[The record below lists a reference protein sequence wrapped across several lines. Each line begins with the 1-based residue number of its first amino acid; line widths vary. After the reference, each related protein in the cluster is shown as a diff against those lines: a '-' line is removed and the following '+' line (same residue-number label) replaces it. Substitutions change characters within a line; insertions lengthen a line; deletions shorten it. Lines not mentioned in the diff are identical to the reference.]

1 MTPAEMFARLAD
13 VGGYLD
19 GARER
24 TKRAAEEDWPS
35 KSHPENVWSKDR
47 SVKKFTAAVEPDR
60 VVVTNEADYSGYTDG
75 GFTRAGQATANP
87 YRERGATDYLEQTA
101 DRIVE
106 DEAGELVT
114 HLGGSGG

>member
-19 GARER
+19 GARDR
-24 TKRAAEEDWPS
+24 VKQSAEEDWPS
-35 KSHPENVWSKDR
+35 KAHPENVWSKDR
-47 SVKKFTAAVEPDR
+47 SVKQFTATVEPER
-60 VVVTNEADYSGYTDG
+60 VVLVNDAEYSGYTDA
-75 GFTRAGQATANP
+75 GFTRNGAGTANP
-87 YRERGATDYLEQTA
+87 YHERGSTDYLDQTA

-106 DEAGELVT
+106 DEAGALVT